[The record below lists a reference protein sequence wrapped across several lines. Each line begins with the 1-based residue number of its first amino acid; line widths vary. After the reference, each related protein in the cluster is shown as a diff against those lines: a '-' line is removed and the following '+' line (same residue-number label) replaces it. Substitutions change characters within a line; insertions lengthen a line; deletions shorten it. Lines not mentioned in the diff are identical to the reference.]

1 MDDRDVNEMTPEG
14 ESELAPELIAALRE
28 TRELNPQLEERVVV
42 ALRERGMLRNAGATM
57 PVTGRSRRVV
67 PAWIVG
73 AAAACLAFAAGLQI
87 GSSRGESAGALGAT
101 PRDTGGLSVVAH
113 LRVTAADY
121 TAALA
126 RVEATDLEGSAAAV
140 ETFRMTADQIVRLA
154 PDSPVSF
161 AMQVA
166 FPSSYVLA
174 PARVAALTPAVIWF

>member
-1 MDDRDVNEMTPEG
+1 MDDRDVNELTPYG
-14 ESELAPELIAALRE
+14 EAELAPELIAALRE

-42 ALRERGMLRNAGATM
+42 ALRERGVLRSAGATI
-57 PVTGRSRRVV
+57 PVTGRSRRVM

-73 AAAACLAFAAGLQI
+73 TAAACLAFAAGLQI
-87 GSSRGESAGALGAT
+87 GASRADSSGALGAT
-101 PRDTGGLSVVAH
+101 PRDAGGRTVVED
-113 LRVTAADY
+113 LRVTAAEY

-166 FPSSYVLA
+166 FPSSYALA